1 MKKYIPL
8 FAVSIENMKN
18 IKKSYFLEK
27 TLVLFIICGYCK
39 NEDEKLFKE
48 GESIKMLKIYNLM
61 GNI

>member
-8 FAVSIENMKN
+8 FAVSIENMIN

-27 TLVLFIICGYCK
+27 TLVLFTICSYCK

-48 GESIKMLKIYNLM
+48 EESIKMLKICNLM